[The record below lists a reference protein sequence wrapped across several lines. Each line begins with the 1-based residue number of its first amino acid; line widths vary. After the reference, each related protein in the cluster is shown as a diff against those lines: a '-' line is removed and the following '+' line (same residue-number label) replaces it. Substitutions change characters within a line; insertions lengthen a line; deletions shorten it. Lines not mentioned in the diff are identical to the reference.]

1 MNDISKEIM
10 DLIQRYGSDTR
21 QALQEHSRLE
31 YLYALSD
38 MRENLLEWYPFR
50 PDASLLQVGSDYGA
64 LTGLYSRKV
73 RQVVVLDSSE
83 DNLEVNRMRNKQA
96 DNVSYVNGGL
106 LEAARHRLVASAED
120 GTGTAG
126 GSGEAEMLF
135 DYVMMIGSLKPDYQ
149 AQIQA
154 AKSLL
159 KPGGELILAV
169 CNRFGMKYWAGAN
182 RDEHHFSKREITRL
196 VTGED
201 VEDDGESKSLEFYYP
216 MPDYRLP
223 ITIYSQSY
231 LPGKGDLTNTL
242 TAYDYPKYLLLD
254 IGASYDAVCEDGQ
267 FENFANSFLM
277 IWRSHGSN

>member
-1 MNDISKEIM
+1 MNDISKEIR

-21 QALQEHSRLE
+21 QALQEHSRLD

-50 PDASLLQVGSDYGA
+50 PDACLLQVGSDYGA

-73 RQVVVLDSSE
+73 RQVVVLDPSAE
-83 DNLEVNRMRNKQA
+83 NLEVNRMRNKQA
-96 DNVSYVNGGL
+96 ENVSYVNGGL
-106 LEAARHRLVASAED
+106 LEAARHRLVAEAKD
-120 GTGTAG
+120 GPGTDSG
-126 GSGEAEMLF
+126 LGEAEMLF
-135 DYVMMIGSLKPDYQ
+135 DYVVMIGSLEPDYQ
-149 AQIQA
+149 ARIQA

-169 CNRFGMKYWAGAN
+169 CNRFGMKYWAGAS
-182 RDEHHFSKREITRL
+182 RDEHSFSKREITRL

-201 VEDDGESKSLEFYYP
+201 SEDGGESGSLEFYYP